1 MTTQGK
7 ARAGTSGPR
16 EDVQIFDY
24 IPRDGED
31 GQFKVFNYRHLAS
44 EIASETPRTLL
55 DVGEFRYCF
64 DKRPRFHDQEL
75 PAADGSLSVLVLPCT
90 RSSC

>member
-31 GQFKVFNYRHLAS
+31 GQFKLFNYRHLAS

-64 DKRPRFHDQEL
+64 DKLPRSHDQEL
-75 PAADGSLSVLVLPCT
+75 PRGRRLLKLSGAFLYEK
-90 RSSC
+90 

>member
-7 ARAGTSGPR
+7 PR